1 MTGFL
6 KPRATVLGCEFAG
19 EVASLG
25 PGVTWFEEG
34 QRVFGYVEGPFGA
47 HAEYLVVPQN
57 RSIATIPDG
66 VSYAQAAAATEGGHY
81 ALLSLRAAGIG
92 PGTSV
97 LVYGAT
103 GAIGSAAV
111 QLAKAEG
118 ASVTAVCAGP
128 HMDMVSGLGADR
140 CIDYTTEDFTADDE
154 RYDLVYDAV
163 GKVTFGRCKP
173 LLKDGG
179 CFVSSELGPW
189 AQNAFLAIAGR
200 FTKGT
205 RVLFAFPTHDRAMME
220 YFADLL
226 ASGDFRP
233 LIDRHYPL
241 DDIVEA
247 YRYVGSGQ
255 KLGNVIID
263 VVPPANG

>member
-1 MTGFL
+1 MKAAVHTRYGPPEVVTVRDIPQPVPGEGEVLVRVHATTVNRTDDATRSATPPVARLVTGF
-6 KPRATVLGCEFAG
+6 F
-19 EVASLG
+19 
-25 PGVTWFEEG
+25 
-34 QRVFGYVEGPFGA
+34 
-47 HAEYLVVPQN
+47 
-57 RSIATIPDG
+57 
-66 VSYAQAAAATEGGHY
+66 
-81 ALLSLRAAGIG
+81 
-92 PGTSV
+92 
-97 LVYGAT
+97 
-103 GAIGSAAV
+103 
-111 QLAKAEG
+111 
-118 ASVTAVCAGP
+118 
-128 HMDMVSGLGADR
+128 SGLGADR

-205 RVLFAFPTHDRAMME
+205 RVLFAFPKHDRTMME

-241 DDIVEA
+241 DDIVEV
-247 YRYVGSGQ
+247 RPVGS
-255 KLGNVIID
+255 K
-263 VVPPANG
+263 PRPR